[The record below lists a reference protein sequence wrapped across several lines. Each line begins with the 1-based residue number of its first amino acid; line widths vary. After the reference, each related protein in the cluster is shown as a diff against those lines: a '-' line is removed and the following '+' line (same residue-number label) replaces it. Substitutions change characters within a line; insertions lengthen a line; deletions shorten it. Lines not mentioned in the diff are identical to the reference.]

1 MKLPFSNLRG
11 SLDGSKKSS
20 GEIFIILVCINTQ
33 SNTND
38 LACLG
43 TKLSGKFDKNLLFSA
58 TVPCPCRVS
67 DVVLFG
73 EGGKQSKIIV
83 SDWGKNVNL
92 IPNDS
97 WKLEF
102 WNIYELKTKDNR
114 LNNLLIAFQGNSIAR
129 EDTIKV
135 FIFHTFVCKT

>member
-1 MKLPFSNLRG
+1 MLQFLALAG
-11 SLDGSKKSS
+11 FLTSS
-20 GEIFIILVCINTQ
+20 
-33 SNTND
+33 
-38 LACLG
+38 CLG
-43 TKLSGKFDKNLLFSA
+43 RGANRA
-58 TVPCPCRVS
+58 
-67 DVVLFG
+67 
-73 EGGKQSKIIV
+73 KIIV

-102 WNIYELKTKDNR
+102 WNIYELKTKDNK
-114 LNNLLIAFQGNSIAR
+114 LNNLLIALQGNSIAR